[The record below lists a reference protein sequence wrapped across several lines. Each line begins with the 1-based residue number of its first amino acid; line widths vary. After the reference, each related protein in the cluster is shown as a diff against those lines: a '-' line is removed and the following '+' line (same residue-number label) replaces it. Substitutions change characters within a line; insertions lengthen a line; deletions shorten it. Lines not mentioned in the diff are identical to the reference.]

1 MPAPIL
7 ATKLYIP
14 PPRPG
19 VVHRERLIDRLQAGL
34 QRAPGVAVI
43 SAPAG
48 FGKTT
53 LVSEWI
59 ASLALV
65 PSPTRRG
72 EIAWLSLDKD
82 DNDLPRFLAYFIA
95 ALQTIAPTVGEA
107 TLGAMHAS
115 RSQPPP
121 TDVLLT
127 ALLNDLAALG
137 DAVLVLD
144 DYHVIESP
152 SIDEALTFFVDHLPP
167 QFRLVIASRE
177 DPPLPLA
184 RLRAR
189 GQLTELRAA
198 DLRFTSAEAADFL
211 NQAMDLNLSAADIA
225 ALEARTEGWIAGLQ
239 LAALSMQGRSDT
251 GSFIRAF
258 TGSHRFVLD
267 YLMEEVLQRQPERV
281 RGFLLQTAILDR
293 LNGPLCNAVTGQQD
307 GKAML
312 EALERGNLFVIPL
325 DDQRQWYRYHHLFA
339 EALRTHLQE
348 AQPERVPELHRR
360 ASVWYEQNDL
370 PADAIRHALAGE
382 DFARAA
388 NLIERVW
395 LVMDISYQSAAWLRW
410 AQQLPD
416 DLIRAHPVLCLGYG
430 WALLNGGELEACE
443 PWLRDAERWIDPPP
457 EVASQM
463 VVVEEAEYRAL
474 PAAIASA
481 RAYRALALGDIPGT
495 IEHARHA
502 LTLAAE
508 DDVIRRTQATSLLGI
523 AEYASGDLGAAE
535 RSLLDFQARMWQVGD
550 IADALSITFIL
561 ADIWMAQGH
570 LRKAVSA
577 YRQALQLAENRG
589 APPVVGTSDLHRGLS
604 ELLCEQGDLE
614 TAAQHLL
621 TAQKLGEQAAL
632 TGWPHRLCVAQ
643 ARMEEAQGD
652 QAGALALLDEAE
664 RLYVR
669 NPLPDRPVAALKV
682 RVWIRQGR
690 LTEALAWVREQ
701 GLSPDDDLSYLRE
714 FEHLTLAR
722 VLIAR
727 YRSDR
732 VPGSMHEA
740 LGLLA
745 RLLQAAEEGG
755 RTGSVIEVLMLQA
768 LAHHTQGDLP
778 RARASLEHALTLAE
792 PEGYVRVFVD
802 EGEPLRSLILD
813 CGHLHRAAN
822 AVQVLRVEKRKHGE
836 GHTSLEYAG
845 KLLAAFAQPAALPQ
859 SVICSP
865 APLRSGDHRQMPA
878 MIEPLSERELEVLK
892 LLGTELS
899 GPEIARKLSVS
910 LNTVRTHTKNIYG
923 KLGANNRRAAIRRAE
938 ELDLL

>member
-14 PPRPG
+14 PPRPR
-19 VVHRERLIDRLQAGL
+19 VVHRARLIDRLQAGL
-34 QRAPGVAVI
+34 QRAPGVILI

-53 LVSEWI
+53 LVSEW
-59 ASLALV
+59 LAG
-65 PSPTRRG
+65 RG
-72 EIAWLSLDKD
+72 GVTPPLPIAWLSLDKED
-82 DNDLPRFLAYFIA
+82 DDLPRFLAYFIA
-95 ALQTIAPTVGEA
+95 ALQTIAPAVGEA
-107 TLGAMHAS
+107 TLGALHAS
-115 RSQPPP
+115 QPSP

-137 DAVLVLD
+137 DTVLVLD

-152 SIDEALTFFVDHLPP
+152 PIEEALTFFVDHLPP
-167 QFRLVIASRE
+167 RFRLVIATRE

-189 GQLTELRAA
+189 GQLTELRAT

-211 NQAMDLNLSAADIA
+211 NQVMGLNLAAADVA
-225 ALEARTEGWIAGLQ
+225 ALENRTEGWIAGLQ

-251 GSFIRAF
+251 VSFIQAF

-267 YLMEEVLQRQPERV
+267 YLIEEVLQRQPERV

-293 LNGPLCNAVTGQQD
+293 LSGPLCNAVTGQED
-307 GKAML
+307 GKAVL
-312 EALERGNLFVIPL
+312 ETLEGGNLFVIPL
-325 DDQRQWYRYHHLFA
+325 DDQRQWYRYHHLFGEVLQA
-339 EALRTHLQE
+339 HLQE
-348 AQPERVPELHRR
+348 AQPDRVSEFHRR
-360 ASVWYEQNDL
+360 ASEWYEQNDL
-370 PADAIRHALAGE
+370 LADAIRHALAAE
-382 DFARAA
+382 DFDRAA

-395 LVMDISYQSAAWLRW
+395 LAMDVSYQSAAWLRW

-443 PWLRDAERWIDPPP
+443 SWLRDAERWIDPTP
-457 EVASQM
+457 EVAAQM
-463 VVVEEAEYRAL
+463 VVVDEAEFRSL
-474 PAAIASA
+474 PASIAAA
-481 RAYRALALGDIPGT
+481 RAYRALALGDVSGT
-495 IEHARHA
+495 VKYARKA
-502 LTLAAE
+502 LTLTPE
-508 DDVIRRTQATSLLGI
+508 GDQIRRTQAISLLGI
-523 AEYASGDLGAAE
+523 AEYASGDLQAAE
-535 RSLLDFQARMWQVGD
+535 RSLLDFQKSMWQVGD
-550 IADALSITFIL
+550 VADALGITFIL
-561 ADIWMAQGH
+561 ADIWLAQGH

-589 APPVVGTSDLHRGLS
+589 GPLVIGTSDLHRGLS
-604 ELLCEQGDLE
+604 ELLREQGDLE

-621 TAQKLGEQAAL
+621 TARQLGEQAAL
-632 TGWPHRLCVAQ
+632 TGWPQRLCVAQ
-643 ARMEEAQGD
+643 ARMKEAQGD
-652 QAGALALLDEAE
+652 MAGALALLDEAE

-669 NPLPDRPVAALKV
+669 NPLPDRPVAALKA
-682 RVWIRQGR
+682 RVWVRQGR
-690 LTEALAWVREQ
+690 LTEALAWVGEQ

-732 VPGSMHEA
+732 VAGSMHEA
-740 LGLLA
+740 LELLA

-755 RTGSVIEVLMLQA
+755 RTGSVIEILLLRA

-778 RARASLEHALTLAE
+778 RARASLELALTLAE

-802 EGEPLRSLILD
+802 EGEPMRFLISDFEL
-813 CGHLHRAAN
+813 CI
-822 AVQVLRVEKRKHGE
+822 EKRKHGE
-836 GHTSLEYAG
+836 GRNAIEYAG
-845 KLLAAFAQPAALPQ
+845 KLLAAFAQSAALPQ
-859 SVICSP
+859 SVFRNP
-865 APLRSGDHRQMPA
+865 TPLRSGDDRQKSA

-899 GPEIARKLSVS
+899 GPEIARRLSVS

-923 KLGANNRRAAIRRAE
+923 KLGANNRRAAVQRAE

>member
-14 PPRPG
+14 PPRPR
-19 VVHRERLIDRLQAGL
+19 VVHRARLIDRLQAGL
-34 QRAPGVAVI
+34 KRAPGVILI
-43 SAPAG
+43 SASAG

-53 LVSEWI
+53 LVSEWL
-59 ASLALV
+59 AGRGGVTPSLPV
-65 PSPTRRG
+65 
-72 EIAWLSLDKD
+72 AWLSLDKD

-95 ALQTIAPTVGEA
+95 ALQTIAPAVGEA
-107 TLGAMHAS
+107 ALGALQS
-115 RSQPPP
+115 SQPPP

-152 SIDEALTFFVDHLPP
+152 PIDEALTFFVNHLPP

-189 GQLTELRAA
+189 GQLTELRAT

-211 NQAMDLNLSAADIA
+211 NEAMDLNLSARDIA

-239 LAALSMQGRSDT
+239 LAAISMQGRSDT
-251 GSFIRAF
+251 GSFIQAF

-267 YLMEEVLQRQPERV
+267 YLMEEVLQRQPEHV

-293 LNGPLCNAVTGQQD
+293 LSGPLCNAVTGQQD

-312 EALERGNLFVIPL
+312 ETLERGNLFVIPL
-325 DDQRQWYRYHHLFA
+325 DDQRHWYRYHHLFA
-339 EALRTHLQE
+339 EVLRTHLQE
-348 AQPERVPELHRR
+348 AQPDRVSELHQR

-370 PADAIRHALAGE
+370 PADAIRHALAAE
-382 DFARAA
+382 DFDRAA

-395 LVMDISYQSAAWLRW
+395 LAMDISYQSAAWLRW
-410 AQQLPD
+410 AQQLPA

-443 PWLRDAERWIDPPP
+443 SWLRDAERWIDPTP
-457 EVASQM
+457 ETAAQPIVADD
-463 VVVEEAEYRAL
+463 AEYRAL
-474 PAAIASA
+474 PASIAAA

-495 IEHARHA
+495 IAHARQA

-523 AEYASGDLGAAE
+523 AEYANGDLQAAE
-535 RSLLDFQARMWQVGD
+535 RSLLDFQATMWQVGD
-550 IADALSITFIL
+550 VADALGITFIL
-561 ADIWMAQGH
+561 ADIWLAQGH

-589 APPVVGTSDLHRGLS
+589 AALVLGMSDLHRGLS

-614 TAAQHLL
+614 AAAQHLL
-621 TAQKLGEQAAL
+621 TAKKLGEQAAL

-643 ARMEEAQGD
+643 ARMTEAQGD
-652 QAGALALLDEAE
+652 LAGALALLDEAE

-669 NPLPDRPVAALKV
+669 NPLPDRPVAALKA
-682 RVWIRQGR
+682 RVWLKQGR
-690 LTEALAWVREQ
+690 LAEALGWAREQ
-701 GLSPDDDLSYLRE
+701 GLSVDDDIRYTRE
-714 FEHLTLAR
+714 FEHITLAR
-722 VLIAR
+722 VLIAAGKNAR
-727 YRSDR
+727 EA
-732 VPGSMHEA
+732 GSLDEA
-740 LGLLA
+740 ARLLG
-745 RLLQAAEEGG
+745 RLLQAAETGG
-755 RTGSVIEVLMLQA
+755 RLGSAIQILLLQA
-768 LAHHTQGDLP
+768 LAFQAQANLTH
-778 RARASLEHALTLAE
+778 ARAALERALTLAE
-792 PEGYVRVFVD
+792 PEGYVRIFVD
-802 EGEPLRSLILD
+802 EGEAMRSL
-813 CGHLHRAAN
+813 
-822 AVQVLRVEKRKHGE
+822 LRVL
-836 GHTSLEYAG
+836 LEEQARMRDHPLSGYADS
-845 KLLAAFAQPAALPQ
+845 LLAAFTQPVTAPKSAISHQ
-859 SVICSP
+859 ESV
-865 APLRSGDHRQMPA
+865 LL
-878 MIEPLSERELEVLK
+878 EPLSARELEVLK

-899 GPEIARKLSVS
+899 GPEIARKVSVS

-923 KLGANNRRAAIRRAE
+923 KLGANNRRAAVRRAE